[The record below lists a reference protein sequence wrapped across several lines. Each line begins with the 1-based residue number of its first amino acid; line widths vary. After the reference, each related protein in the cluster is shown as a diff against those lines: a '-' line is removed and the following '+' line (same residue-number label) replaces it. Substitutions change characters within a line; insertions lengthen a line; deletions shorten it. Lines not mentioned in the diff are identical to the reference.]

1 MKKLLFLTIPLALIG
16 AVALNSKT
24 ADANYADFGD
34 ITPRIKPWD
43 GSVDISFP
51 KDDLI
56 YAKRSL
62 LDEDPN
68 LQKDINQ
75 QDIQNEKKNFSNKI
89 GKGLDVAD
97 ASPIAYKNNE
107 KHTQNIFD
115 TTFLNELYAY
125 GDFDPQQ
132 YTRTDYVMETN
143 AMSLTT
149 KIGTSVAV
157 SAGVEATYAC
167 ITAEV
172 STEVGFS
179 VDFSNTMSGSTA
191 VYNYNYYRQTYYYG
205 LPLFTDHSALYKN
218 HLTTLFKN
226 DLATV
231 LAHNNQTDYK
241 NFFKKYG
248 SHVVMSGFYGG
259 ASTVYGSIVSNE
271 MKNSVETKESVAVK
285 VGAGLDAGA
294 YKVKGTAGTK
304 TTFSQGFGIDVSQ
317 SRETYVANYY
327 GGEEAPASHS
337 LDSIF
342 STANTW
348 TTTID
353 EHPICVKYDTVIP
366 IWWLLTGDLDT
377 EANAQA
383 LEDAFDAYRVEM
395 NNYYTSLAYEVEFK
409 DNLKQ
414 TYKVI
419 ADGQEEQ
426 IGGYWDGTYKTFSR
440 NINLN
445 NSNQFYS
452 LSSLAKNGFSEIQIK
467 IKFKA
472 KATNRDAKVKIAVT
486 FGGDSYGF
494 GYEHAVPSTGDFI
507 NVTYD
512 KTYKCSLDKILYN
525 NSYFNFEMKTDDGSG
540 WFCWNEKRITLKNIV
555 IDVVYKKPA
564 NHGSGT
570 ASDPYLIYTLGDL
583 RKIEENMGAYYSL
596 AQDINFYNT
605 SWTPIPGRFVGNLN
619 GNGYEFKNFR
629 ISTTYYDSDFHKV
642 GLFETLGSG
651 SWMCN
656 LTFRNAYV
664 SIGSSNYSPVVYAG
678 FLAGMQ
684 ERDAMIYNCNF
695 VDSSIYLYTQ
705 FGLVGSVA
713 GYARGTLNCCYVNG
727 GYVYGKDV
735 VGGIVGTLD
744 YDGVLQNSIVDRS
757 SNRNTKILLNAGSNS
772 AGSYRAG
779 GIAGYGYSSSVQ
791 SCKVKFTDFTLSG
804 SMTRNPAMGYIVG
817 HLNWGTISYSTQSD
831 NTHNS
836 SSSTNFFAR
845 YSEKVGKV
853 EGTCTVS

>member
-366 IWWLLTGDLDT
+366 VWWLLTGDLDT

-472 KATNRDAKVKIAVT
+472 KATDRDAKVKIAVT

-583 RKIEENMGAYYSL
+583 RKIEEN
-596 AQDINFYNT
+596 T
-605 SWTPIPGRFVGNLN
+605 SFVIP
-619 GNGYEFKNFR
+619 KP
-629 ISTTYYDSDFHKV
+629 
-642 GLFETLGSG
+642 
-651 SWMCN
+651 
-656 LTFRNAYV
+656 LT
-664 SIGSSNYSPVVYAG
+664 
-678 FLAGMQ
+678 Q
-684 ERDAMIYNCNF
+684 ERLEEILVEYGLLDGLEDQY
-695 VDSSIYLYTQ
+695 SI
-705 FGLVGSVA
+705 
-713 GYARGTLNCCYVNG
+713 
-727 GYVYGKDV
+727 
-735 VGGIVGTLD
+735 
-744 YDGVLQNSIVDRS
+744 
-757 SNRNTKILLNAGSNS
+757 
-772 AGSYRAG
+772 
-779 GIAGYGYSSSVQ
+779 
-791 SCKVKFTDFTLSG
+791 
-804 SMTRNPAMGYIVG
+804 
-817 HLNWGTISYSTQSD
+817 
-831 NTHNS
+831 
-836 SSSTNFFAR
+836 
-845 YSEKVGKV
+845 
-853 EGTCTVS
+853 

>member
-97 ASPIAYKNNE
+97 ASPLAYKNNV

-125 GDFDPQQ
+125 GEFDPQQ
-132 YTRTDYVMETN
+132 DTKSDYKMESN
-143 AMSLTT
+143 AISLTT
-149 KIGTSVAV
+149 QVGSSFSVSV
-157 SAGVEATYAC
+157 GVEATYSC
-167 ITAEV
+167 ITAEA

-179 VDFSNTMSGSTA
+179 VDFSNTMSESTA
-191 VYNYNYYRQTYYYG
+191 LYYYNYYRQTYSYS
-205 LPLFTDHSALYKN
+205 LPLFTDHTSLYKN

-226 DLATV
+226 DLTTV
-231 LAHNNQTDYK
+231 LNNNNQSDYEA
-241 NFFKKYG
+241 FFRKYG

-259 ASTVYGSIVSNE
+259 ASSVYGSIVSSA
-271 MKNSVETKESVAVK
+271 MKNSVETKESVAAK

-294 YKVKGTAGTK
+294 YKIKGTVGTK
-304 TTFSQGFGIDVSQ
+304 TTFSQGFGIEVSQ
-317 SRETYVANYY
+317 SRETYSAQYY
-327 GGEEAPASHS
+327 GGAEAPASHS
-337 LDSIF
+337 LDDIF
-342 STANTW
+342 STANSW

-353 EHPICVKYDTVIP
+353 EHPVCVKYDTVIP
-366 IWWLLTGDLDT
+366 VWWLLTGAQDT
-377 EANAQA
+377 ESNAQA
-383 LEDAFDAYRVEM
+383 LENAFYTYRAERD
-395 NNYYTSLAYEVEFK
+395 NYYTSLAYEVEFK
-409 DNLKQ
+409 DNLKYAYRV
-414 TYKVI
+414 TPEGEENLI
-419 ADGQEEQ
+419 A
-426 IGGYWDGTYKTFSR
+426 GYWD
-440 NINLN
+440 N
-445 NSNQFYS
+445 NYTTLHRQVSLYDNQFYS
-452 LSSLAKNGFSEIQIK
+452 LPALEENGFIELQIR

-472 KATNRDAKVKIAVT
+472 KAKDRDAKVKVKVGL
-486 FGGDSYGF
+486 GGVDYGYD
-494 GYEHAVPSTGDFI
+494 YEYSVPNSGEFI
-507 NVTYD
+507 DVNYD
-512 KTYKCSLDKILYN
+512 RTYKSNLAEIMYLDSNLHIEL
-525 NSYFNFEMKTDDGSG
+525 KTDSG
-540 WFCWNEKRITLKNIV
+540 TGFLTFNEKRVFIKDLIV
-555 IDVVYKKPA
+555 DMVYNKPVSRGTGVA
-564 NHGSGT
+564 N
-570 ASDPYLIYTLGDL
+570 DPYLISSLQDL
-583 RKIEENMGAYYSL
+583 RNIENNMGAYYKL
-596 AQDINFYNT
+596 AQNIYFNNS

-629 ISTTYYDSDFHKV
+629 ISTTYYDSGFHNV

-664 SIGSSNYSPVVYAG
+664 YIGSSSYSPVVYAG

-684 ERDAMIYNCNF
+684 ERNAMIYNCNF
-695 VDSSIYLYTQ
+695 VDSNIYLYTQ

-817 HLNWGTISYSTQSD
+817 HLNWGTISYSTQSN

-845 YSEKVGKV
+845 YSGKVGKV

>member
-56 YAKRSL
+56 YANRSL

-68 LQKDINQ
+68 LQRDANEE
-75 QDIQNEKKNFSNKI
+75 DIQREKKNFSNKI
-89 GKGLDVAD
+89 GKGLNIAD
-97 ASPIAYKNNE
+97 SSPLAYKNND

-115 TTFLNELYAY
+115 TSFLNELYFY
-125 GDFDPQQ
+125 GDYDPQQ
-132 YTRTDYVMETN
+132 LTRSSSKMESD
-143 AMSLTT
+143 AISLTT
-149 KIGTSVAV
+149 EVGSSIAV
-157 SAGVEATYAC
+157 STGVEATYAC

-172 STEVGFS
+172 SAEVGFS
-179 VDFSNTMSGSTA
+179 VDFSNTMSNSCA
-191 VYNYNYYRQTYYYG
+191 VYNYNYYRQTYFYG
-205 LPLFTDHSALYKN
+205 LPLFTDHSNLYKN

-226 DLATV
+226 DLRTV
-231 LAHNNQTDYK
+231 LAHNNQSEYEG
-241 NFFKKYG
+241 FFKKYG
-248 SHVVMSGFYGG
+248 SHVLMSGFYGG

-271 MKNSVETKESVAVK
+271 MKNSVKTKEYVASK
-285 VGAGLDAGA
+285 VGGGFDAGA
-294 YKVKGTAGTK
+294 YKVKGTVGTK
-304 TTFSQGFGIDVSQ
+304 TTFSQGFGIDIAQ
-317 SRETYVANYY
+317 SRETYVGEYY

-337 LDSIF
+337 IDAIF
-342 STANTW
+342 STADMW
-348 TTTID
+348 TSTID

-366 IWWLLTGDLDT
+366 VWWLLTGDLDT
-377 EANAQA
+377 EANALA
-383 LEDAFDAYRVEM
+383 LENAFDAYRVER

-409 DNLKQ
+409 DALQ
-414 TYKVI
+414 YTHKVI
-419 ADGQEEQ
+419 ADGQEEV
-426 IGGYWDGTYKTFSR
+426 IAGYWDDKYKTFSR
-440 NINLN
+440 TI
-445 NSNQFYS
+445 
-452 LSSLAKNGFSEIQIK
+452 SLAGSEFYNLTSLAENGFSEVQIR
-467 IKFKA
+467 IKFRA
-472 KATNRDAKVKIAVT
+472 KATKRKAKVKIQT
-486 FGGDSYGF
+486 IFGGEASGY
-494 GYEHAVPSTGDFI
+494 GYELTIEKAADFADF
-507 NVTYD
+507 TYD
-512 KTYKCSLDKILYN
+512 KTYRCNLDKLLYS
-525 NSYFNFEMKTDDGSG
+525 NSNFYFEMKTDSG
-540 WFCWNEKRITLKNIV
+540 TGWWNTNEKEILLRNIA
-555 IDVVYKKPA
+555 IDVVYIKPA

-570 ASDPYLIYTLGDL
+570 SSDPYLIYTLGDL
-583 RKIEENMGAYYSL
+583 RKIEEKMDAYYSL
-596 AQDINFYNT
+596 AQDIYFYGS

-629 ISTTYYDSDFHKV
+629 ISTTYYDSGFHNV

-656 LTFRNAYV
+656 LVFRNAYV
-664 SIGSSNYSPVVYAG
+664 YVGSSSYSPVVYAG

-684 ERDAMIYNCNF
+684 ERNAMIYNCNF

-804 SMTRNPAMGYIVG
+804 SVTRNPAMGYIVG

-845 YSEKVGKV
+845 YSGKVGKV

>member
-16 AVALNSKT
+16 AVALSSKT

-34 ITPRIKPWD
+34 INPNIKPWT
-43 GSVDISFP
+43 GSVDISIP
-51 KDDLI
+51 KVDLS
-56 YAKRSL
+56 YANRSL

-68 LQKDINQ
+68 LQRDINEDEIQ
-75 QDIQNEKKNFSNKI
+75 QEKKNFSNKI

-97 ASPIAYKNNE
+97 SSPLAYKNND

-115 TTFLNELYAY
+115 TSFLNELYFY

-132 YTRTDYVMETN
+132 FTRSDYVMESN
-143 AMSLTT
+143 AISLTT
-149 KIGTSVAV
+149 EIGSSIAV

-179 VDFSNTMSGSTA
+179 IDFSTTMSNSCA

-205 LPLFTDHSALYKN
+205 LPLFTDHRNLYKN

-226 DLATV
+226 DLRTV
-231 LAHNNQTDYK
+231 LAHNNQSEYEG
-241 NFFKKYG
+241 FFKKYG

-271 MKNSVETKESVAVK
+271 LKNSVKTKESVAVK

-304 TTFSQGFGIDVSQ
+304 TTFSQGFEIDTAQ

-337 LDSIF
+337 LDAIF
-342 STANTW
+342 STASSW
-348 TTTID
+348 SSTID

-366 IWWLLTGDLDT
+366 VWWLLTGDLDT
-377 EANAQA
+377 EANALA
-383 LEDAFDAYRVEM
+383 LQNAFDAYRVER

-409 DNLKQ
+409 DTLKY

-419 ADGQEEQ
+419 ADGQEEV
-426 IGGYWDGTYKTFSR
+426 IAGYWDDKYKTFSR
-440 NINLN
+440 TINLAG
-445 NSNQFYS
+445 SEFYN
-452 LSSLAKNGFSEIQIK
+452 LPSLAENGFSEVQIK
-467 IKFKA
+467 IRFRA
-472 KATNRDAKVKIAVT
+472 KATKRNAKVKIQTT
-486 FGGDSYGF
+486 FGGEASGY
-494 GYEHAVPSTGDFI
+494 GYEHAVDKTGSFMDV
-507 NVTYD
+507 NYDVTYR
-512 KTYKCSLDKILYN
+512 CSLDKLLYS
-525 NSYFNFEMKTDDGSG
+525 NSNFYFEMKTDKGTG
-540 WFCWNEKRITLKNIV
+540 WWNTNEKEILLRNIV
-555 IDVVYKKPA
+555 IDVFYIKPA

-570 ASDPYLIYTLGDL
+570 SNDPYLIYTLGDL
-583 RKIEENMGAYYSL
+583 RKIEEKMDAYYSL
-596 AQDINFYNT
+596 AQDIYFYGS
-605 SWTPIPGRFVGNLN
+605 SWEPIKGRFVGNLN
-619 GNGYEFKNFR
+619 GNGHELKNFR
-629 ISTTYYDSDFHKV
+629 ISTTYYDSNFHKV

-664 SIGSSNYSPVVYAG
+664 YIGSSSYSPVVYAG

-684 ERDAMIYNCNF
+684 ERSAMIYNCTF
-695 VDSSIYLYTQ
+695 DDSNIYLYTQ

-817 HLNWGTISYSTQSD
+817 HLNWGTISYSTQSN

-836 SSSTNFFAR
+836 SSSTNFFAC